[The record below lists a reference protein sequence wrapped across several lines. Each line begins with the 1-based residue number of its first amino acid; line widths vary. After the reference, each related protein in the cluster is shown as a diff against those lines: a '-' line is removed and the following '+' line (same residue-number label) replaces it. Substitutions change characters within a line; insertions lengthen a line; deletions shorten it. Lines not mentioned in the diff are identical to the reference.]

1 MQWLW
6 IQQIYFKIWPSVNVE
21 MHLLTRIKTAGLW
34 LARFPGG
41 SSAQQLYVLSISVC
55 SALWDV
61 GSYQTLMNCIL
72 MSIFAVDVGSYPT
85 LVNLAYYCGS
95 CLHLS
100 LVCNFHVHTLEL
112 SFLGTEPEH
121 TMCFCL
127 QTLNP
132 WPWID
137 WPSNS
142 LLQISI
148 FM

>member
-1 MQWLW
+1 MTHWYMSVPMNDK
-6 IQQIYFKIWPSVNVE
+6 YFKFVRHPHVCA
-21 MHLLTRIKTAGLW
+21 K
-34 LARFPGG
+34 
-41 SSAQQLYVLSISVC
+41 VLSYIILCGNTHYNNRLTSQVPRQLVRSAFLCWAYMYFELSSVC
-55 SALWDV
+55 SGLWDV
-61 GSYQTLMNCIL
+61 GN
-72 MSIFAVDVGSYPT
+72 YPT

-100 LVCNFHVHTLEL
+100 LVCNFHVHTSEL

-127 QTLNP
+127 QALNP
-132 WPWID
+132 WPWTD